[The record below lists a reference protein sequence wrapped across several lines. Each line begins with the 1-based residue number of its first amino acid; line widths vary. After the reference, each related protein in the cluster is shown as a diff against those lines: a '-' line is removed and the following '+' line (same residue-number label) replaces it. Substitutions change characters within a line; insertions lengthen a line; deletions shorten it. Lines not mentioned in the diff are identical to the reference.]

1 MAILS
6 LALNSPGT
14 GDYEKAWLSGLSEA
28 KEKEYEAQQKADEVK
43 REELGHALQSWV
55 ERRETVEAR
64 LKLGLEY
71 RKAVLEE
78 NRRGVRESR
87 DLLESNEALLEAE
100 ADLALAKG
108 TAWGVWAEL
117 EGFGKEN

>member
-1 MAILS
+1 MDGHS
-6 LALNSPGT
+6 LA
-14 GDYEKAWLSGLSEA
+14 GL
-28 KEKEYEAQQKADEVK
+28 
-43 REELGHALQSWV
+43 
-55 ERRETVEAR
+55 VEAR